1 MIRILVG
8 DALARLKELPAESV
22 HCCVTSPPYW
32 NLRSY
37 EGGEGMIGLES
48 TFNEHL
54 DNLVAVFREV
64 RRVLRR
70 DGVCFLNYGDAYW
83 PGGPNSFGWKAK
95 DRMDMPGLVS
105 GALMRDGWY
114 RRDAIVWCLSGGTW
128 LYARTQ
134 KGVGIHM
141 LKDLVRLDPSTVSL
155 WNGQRWAKVL
165 GWSET
170 PRPANPVELVLR
182 SGERIGC
189 TGDHRWPTQ
198 RGLVAAAELA
208 VGDMLRGCRLPGG
221 SPAPRWLTN
230 DALWFAGLYLAE
242 GSMSGD
248 TIQISG
254 HVRET
259 ERWLR
264 IQRLSQHYGAMARRY
279 EDGDKQAIH
288 IDRSGA
294 LRSVL
299 VSTIAGKGAK
309 GKRLAGGVWAWD
321 NASLRILIQGY
332 LDGDGSQDGPRW
344 RLGFARN
351 YGLERDLRCAA
362 SRLGA
367 TLTLNTT
374 FATCN
379 GRQFPAFR
387 GEWRWNRSGHWNEK
401 DRGEIMEIRRS
412 RARRFY
418 DVGVADEP
426 HLFALASGVLTH
438 NSKPNPMPESVRD
451 RPTSAYEMVYLLS
464 RSPRYF
470 YDADAV
476 RLPSSGWHGKD
487 MPTHAPED
495 AERQSRKV
503 RMAANPDYEGVRP
516 GSHRRPP
523 KGGSKEWEATGRTT
537 ANLRNVLTIP
547 THGFREAHFAT
558 FPPKLIE
565 PFIKAGTSEYG
576 CCAECGKPWERVVE
590 VEYRKSPVHG
600 DGSIIGG
607 RSGGEHGMQGMP
619 RVARSAWT
627 TGFKPSCGCDTDES
641 LNCTVL
647 DPFAGAGTTGLVAER
662 LARHAILIEISREY
676 ARMAQRRIQDDNPL
690 FSRVAVS
697 GL

>member
-476 RLPSSGWHGKD
+476 RVPSPAAEMGRDGRQPAKSRAEPPRHAASGPHHKSLD
-487 MPTHAPED
+487 
-495 AERQSRKV
+495 KV
-503 RMAANPDYEGVRP
+503 PRGV
-516 GSHRRPP
+516 G
-523 KGGSKEWEATGRTT
+523 

-547 THGFREAHFAT
+547 TRGYSQAHFAT
-558 FPPKLIE
+558 FPPRLVE
-565 PFIKAGTSEYG
+565 PFIKAGTGEYG
-576 CCAECGKPWERVVE
+576 CCAECGKSWERIVQVG
-590 VEYRKSPVHG
+590 YRNPGNRTNKG
-600 DGSIIGG
+600 KLTRGSERRGFDT
-607 RSGGEHGMQGMP
+607 RLEKDVRTS
-619 RVARSAWT
+619 
-627 TGFKPSCGCDTDES
+627 GFKPSCGCDTDPV
-641 LNCTVL
+641 NCMVL

-662 LARHAILIEISREY
+662 LARDAILIEISPKY
-676 ARMAQRRIQDDNPL
+676 AEMARRRIQHDNPL

-697 GL
+697 GP